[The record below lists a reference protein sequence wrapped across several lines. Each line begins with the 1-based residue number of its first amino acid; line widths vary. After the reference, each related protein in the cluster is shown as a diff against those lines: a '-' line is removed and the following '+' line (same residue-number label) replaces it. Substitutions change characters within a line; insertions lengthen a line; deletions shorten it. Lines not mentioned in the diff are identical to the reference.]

1 MLQSHSLHFK
11 TSTFS
16 KTRELKKFQ
25 NGVKE
30 GVEIEKEAKKKKT
43 HLEKS
48 DFPLEHVNPGGFTA
62 LAIQIWVLRRGLRR
76 GWRQRRDG
84 RRTNGGGSSGH

>member
-1 MLQSHSLHFK
+1 MKRKQK
-11 TSTFS
+11 
-16 KTRELKKFQ
+16 RE
-25 NGVKE
+25 
-30 GVEIEKEAKKKKT
+30 KKKT